1 MQKLLF
7 TEYEFDIF
15 MISSIRIEGAGQF
28 LARIEF
34 EFGPVSLLILG
45 RESDK
50 DLLRLQK
57 YNIFFFAW

>member
-1 MQKLLF
+1 MQKSLF

-50 DLLRLQK
+50 SYSASKSTL
-57 YNIFFFAW
+57 FFSFAW